1 MSDFRLG
8 HDFPLLEKD
17 RFHSFRFLECSKL
30 SRTTLFHNL
39 CLGLIQIKK
48 RRIGTFTLAL
58 KANCKFSSASRN
70 FIFYSY
76 FITIKPSPTVK
87 ARALQAGPYTV
98 WCKWG
103 DHTELPNLKNPS

>member
-103 DHTELPNLKNPS
+103 DELPNLKKPS